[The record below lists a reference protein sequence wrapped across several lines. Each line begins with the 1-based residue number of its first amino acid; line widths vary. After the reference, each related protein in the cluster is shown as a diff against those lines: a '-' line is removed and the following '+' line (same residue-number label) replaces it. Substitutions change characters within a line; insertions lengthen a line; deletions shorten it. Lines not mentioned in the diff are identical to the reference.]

1 MAQSDSSKLIET
13 LTEQFR
19 GLLND
24 NWLEFWGYAQDSV
37 AKGSF
42 NFSVEFSKDEY
53 TLETSIGYGIR
64 IKHKKSAKVDSTRQT
79 QLDFAGNGRKEKP
92 LR

>member
-1 MAQSDSSKLIET
+1 MADSDSKRLVDA

-24 NWLEFWGYAQDSV
+24 NWLEFWGYTQDSV

-53 TLETSIGYGIR
+53 TLDAAIGYGIR

-79 QLDFAGNGRKEKP
+79 QLDFAGNGRKEKS